1 MARLPKDFILPPT
14 TPNLAH
20 QKKPLILG
28 IDPGFTGA
36 LAIYDINSRVL
47 VDLADTPSTVK
58 KDCKSAKAKTIV
70 DVADIA
76 LFISAWA
83 SQIRGCVIEEVGARP
98 NQGVVSMFNFGFV
111 TGIVHGVVGS
121 FLIPIN
127 KTKPFIWKP
136 LMGLTKDKD
145 LSRKKA
151 KELFP
156 SRAADFNRVKDDG
169 RAEAALLAKFGERI
183 FI

>member
-83 SQIRGCVIEEVGARP
+83 SQIRGCV
-98 NQGVVSMFNFGFV
+98 VSMFNFGFV

-121 FLIPIN
+121 FFIPIH